1 MSKVLVTGAQGFIG
15 QVLVHKLLR
24 DGLHGQPINELIL
37 VDLAA
42 ANITTTTNGDA
53 RVRVVRGSL
62 ADEAVRR
69 AAMATAPDVI
79 FHLASV
85 PGGAAERDP
94 ALGRSVNLDATL
106 ALIEACQF
114 LASPPRFIYASS
126 VAVYGEQLGA
136 VLHEDSPPA
145 PAITYGAHKL
155 MCEIALADA
164 SRRGWVQGCSLRL
177 PGVVARPDENT
188 GLISAFMSQLFWSL
202 AKGEPITL
210 PVSPEGTCWWI
221 SVGACVDNL
230 LQVATMDPAR
240 WSAERRY
247 QMPVLHLSI
256 QAVAE
261 ALLQRFGGSAEQL
274 LHYAP
279 QPAVQRLFASAPPL
293 FTPLAEALGLR
304 SDGDVQTLVTRALEG
319 LVPRTS
325 A

>member
-1 MSKVLVTGAQGFIG
+1 MSRVLVTGAQGFIG
-15 QVLVHKLLR
+15 QALVHRLLSA
-24 DGLHGQPINELIL
+24 GLLGQPIKELIL
-37 VDLAA
+37 LDLAA
-42 ANITTTTNGDA
+42 ANSSGDA

-62 ADEAVRR
+62 ADDAVRR
-69 AAMATAPDVI
+69 MAINTAPDVI

-106 ALIEACQF
+106 GLVEACRA
-114 LASPPRFIYASS
+114 LPTPPRFIYASS
-126 VAVYGEQLGA
+126 VAVYGENLGA

-145 PAITYGAHKL
+145 PATTYGAHKL

-164 SRRGWVQGCSLRL
+164 SRRGWVQGASLRL

-188 GLISAFMSQLFWSL
+188 GLVSAFMSQLFCSM
-202 AKGEPITL
+202 ARGQAITL
-210 PVSPEGTCWWI
+210 PISPQGRCWWI

-230 LQVATMDPAR
+230 LQMATINPAQ

-261 ALLQRFGGSAEQL
+261 ELLQRFGGSAEQL

-279 QPAVQRLFASAPPL
+279 QPAVERLFASAPPL
-293 FTPLAEALGLR
+293 LTPQAERLGLR
-304 SDGDVQTLVTRALEG
+304 SDGDVHTLVTRAQEG
-319 LVPRTS
+319 LS
-325 A
+325 GS